1 MTERLNELATK
12 DELSGLANRR
22 AFDAGLAR
30 EWKRAEMRGE
40 ALALIM
46 VDADHFKAFNDHYG
60 HVGGDTCLRA
70 LGEILGR
77 AVRTDLDLAAR
88 YGGEEF
94 AILLPGMEADDAFKL
109 GEQLRADV
117 AACCMRHAKAPC
129 GFVTVSVGVAAL
141 RPGATDGAQSLV
153 EAADAALYAAKRRGR
168 NTVVAHDPMM
178 RLAS

>member
-1 MTERLNELATK
+1 
-12 DELSGLANRR
+12 
-22 AFDAGLAR
+22 
-30 EWKRAEMRGE
+30 
-40 ALALIM
+40 ALIM

-109 GEQLRADV
+109 GEQLRAHV
-117 AACCMRHAKAPC
+117 AACCMRRGRAR
-129 GFVTVSVGVAAL
+129 GGLVRVSVGGAAR
-141 RPGATDGAQSLV
+141 RPGSGDTARPRV
-153 EAADAALYAAKRRGR
+153 EAAAAALYAAKRRGR
-168 NTVVAHDPMM
+168 NTVVAHEPMM